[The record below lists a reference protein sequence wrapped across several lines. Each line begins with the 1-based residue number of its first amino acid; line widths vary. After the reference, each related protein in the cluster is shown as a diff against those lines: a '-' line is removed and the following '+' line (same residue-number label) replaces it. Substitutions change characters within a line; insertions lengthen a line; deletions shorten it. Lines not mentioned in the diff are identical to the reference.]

1 MSSKFVAVVAANHRK
16 GRHTNHHEDHNQELI
31 RLPRPLWHERSGAGD
46 FRKRDRGAR
55 RPGALVTAA
64 QSSERHDGKTIELSG
79 ETRLKVDKDT
89 AAALSDAGVKV
100 EAAGAAEGP
109 TAKRPYT
116 FAFPIVGG
124 KVDKHPLGGKI
135 VHSGGL
141 SFSAD
146 SESVVVKRFVI
157 ELDRGVLT
165 AKVAGTGQRIELLRL
180 GAPEGVKVGSER
192 IVLRGVDAKLT
203 SQAARAL
210 NEAFDTDLFAGGL
223 LIGEATVIAKIG
235 DGDKGEDKEE
245 KRRPLKVSS
254 GPILVTSGATKI
266 GQRPAGRGFSLQG

>member
-1 MSSKFVAVVAANHRK
+1 MKTITKSLSSSP
-16 GRHTNHHEDHNQELI
+16 D
-31 RLPRPLWHERSGAGD
+31 RSGMSA
-46 FRKRDRGAR
+46 
-55 RPGALVTAA
+55 PALVTFASALVALVVLALSATTA
-64 QSSERHDGKTIELSG
+64 QSSERHNGNADELSG
-79 ETRLKVDKDT
+79 KTWLKVDTDT

-100 EAAGAAEGP
+100 EATGTAEGP

-146 SESVVVKRFVI
+146 SEKVVVKRFVI

-165 AKVAGTGQRIELLRL
+165 AKVAGTGQRIALLRL

-192 IVLRGVDAKLT
+192 IVLKGVDAKLT
-203 SQAARAL
+203 AQAAKAL
-210 NEAFDTDLFAGGL
+210 NEALDTKLFEGGL
-223 LIGEATVIAKIG
+223 LIGEATVNAKIG
-235 DGDKGEDKEE
+235 DADNGEDNNDGKGDDWNDDKGDENNDD
-245 KRRPLKVSS
+245 
-254 GPILVTSGATKI
+254 
-266 GQRPAGRGFSLQG
+266 

>member
-1 MSSKFVAVVAANHRK
+1 MRTITKSLLGSPDRSSMSA
-16 GRHTNHHEDHNQELI
+16 
-31 RLPRPLWHERSGAGD
+31 P
-46 FRKRDRGAR
+46 
-55 RPGALVTAA
+55 ALVTLASAFAALALVVLALSATTA
-64 QSSERHDGKTIELSG
+64 QSAERHDGHNGNTIALSG
-79 ETRLKVDKDT
+79 SKTWLKIDKDT

-100 EAAGAAEGP
+100 EATGAAEGP

-124 KVDKHPLGGKI
+124 KVDKDPLGGKI

-146 SESVVVKRFVI
+146 SEKVVVKRFVI

-165 AKVAGTGQRIELLRL
+165 AKVAGTGQRIALLRL

-203 SQAARAL
+203 AQASKAL
-210 NEAFDTDLFAGGL
+210 NEALDTDLFGSGL
-223 LIGEATVIAKIG
+223 LIGEATVNAKYG
-235 DGDKGEDKEE
+235 DDDKGEDRNDDKGEE
-245 KRRPLKVSS
+245 RNDDRNDDNNED
-254 GPILVTSGATKI
+254 
-266 GQRPAGRGFSLQG
+266 RNDDD